1 MLWRMPADLD
11 DKRIGIMG
19 TAQPF
24 FAHPRPATRVSA
36 SSVLPWLS
44 ARAKMGCANCANC
57 ANRFPAVT
65 ATPLGSVDRAG
76 ALVAVRPAHVG
87 RQGEGDLAVV
97 VARRR
102 AELEGLQPLAAQFDV
117 VHGLH
122 ALIAP
127 LDDAAGEGIGR
138 PALAPPDVLRAH
150 CHAR

>member
-36 SSVLPWLS
+36 SSVLPRLS

-57 ANRFPAVT
+57 ANRVPAVT

-76 ALVAVRPAHVG
+76 APVPVGPAPGG
-87 RQGEGDLAVV
+87 RQGKAELAVV
-97 VARRR
+97 
-102 AELEGLQPLAAQFDV
+102 AA
-117 VHGLH
+117 
-122 ALIAP
+122 
-127 LDDAAGEGIGR
+127 
-138 PALAPPDVLRAH
+138 
-150 CHAR
+150 